1 MLRLTLTM
9 LVLLLMKLC
18 LVLGVSAFCVISQIY
33 YIIKI
38 KDTFRQII
46 SHQATDDIEANVTRG
61 AITLSCSFKFVYK
74 LGKTKSCSLIRLHFS
89 SFFPSLTDPSLIM
102 HCQPLSVNSCCRDFI
117 DVTLADEDDYSVLV
131 HGLTEVMLVHT
142 CLLRNF

>member
-1 MLRLTLTM
+1 MTISWKSEEDMLRLTLTM

-38 KDTFRQII
+38 KDTFRQIV
-46 SHQATDDIEANVTRG
+46 SHQATDDIEANITRG

-74 LGKTKSCSLIRLHFS
+74 LGKAKS
-89 SFFPSLTDPSLIM
+89 
-102 HCQPLSVNSCCRDFI
+102 
-117 DVTLADEDDYSVLV
+117 
-131 HGLTEVMLVHT
+131 
-142 CLLRNF
+142 

>member
-9 LVLLLMKLC
+9 LLLLLMKLC
-18 LVLGVSAFCVISQIY
+18 LVLAVHGFCVLSQIY

-61 AITLSCSFKFVYK
+61 AITLSCSFRFVYK
-74 LGKTKSCSLIRLHFS
+74 LGKTKRCSLIRLHFFCFS
-89 SFFPSLTDPSLIM
+89 IPHKQT
-102 HCQPLSVNSCCRDFI
+102 QV
-117 DVTLADEDDYSVLV
+117 
-131 HGLTEVMLVHT
+131 
-142 CLLRNF
+142 